1 VTRYPQ
7 GYPPT
12 VYRRPQDGADLPGLP
27 HPPSDPSEDA
37 VPPSPPSDPAR
48 QPLLARLDALVD
60 LAHRANGLLLAP
72 DGQLTRTDAVA
83 AANAVG
89 IEPGPGR
96 GRGALELLLL
106 LGIAVG
112 ILRADGLRVRA
123 APLHDAWRHLDDT
136 LRAGLL
142 YAAWCHRVPWPG
154 VLGEPEL
161 SGQLQARRVRALR
174 LLHDLPSEVE
184 VSVDAFAATV
194 ADHAGLLPGPPA
206 RRCVVAA
213 FLDPLAALGVAWL
226 APGSPAP
233 AAGLRL
239 GRAARTVI
247 GAALA
252 AAGEPVQ
259 LRTAEAN

>member
-1 VTRYPQ
+1 V
-7 GYPPT
+7 PPT
-12 VYRRPQDGADLPGLP
+12 PA
-27 HPPSDPSEDA
+27 HPPS
-37 VPPSPPSDPAR
+37 PSP
-48 QPLLARLDALVD
+48 LLQRLDALTD
-60 LAHRANGLLLAP
+60 LAHRCNGLLLAP
-72 DGQLTRTDAVA
+72 DGSLTRADA
-83 AANAVG
+83 AAAAHAAG
-89 IEPGPGR
+89 LEPEDGR

-112 ILRADGLRVRA
+112 ILRAEGLRVRA
-123 APLHDAWRHLDDT
+123 APLHDAWRQLDDT

-142 YAAWCHRVPWPG
+142 FAAWCHRVPWPG
-154 VLGEPEL
+154 LLGELEL

-194 ADHAGLLPGPPA
+194 ADHAGLRPGPPT

-233 AAGLRL
+233 PAELRL
-239 GRAARTVI
+239 GRAARTVV